1 MMNHLGALALGA
13 AAAAVTLAGCA
24 GSAVQTQPVAPQSR
38 GTAHGSSWMAPDAGA
53 KNLLYVSYGG
63 SVLVYDY
70 GTSNQVGELSYFS
83 RAAGSCTDQS
93 GHVYVTNYGAADV
106 IEFAHG
112 GSKPIQTLIDPSP
125 YATDCAFDPSTGN
138 LAVINKYGQSEYS
151 PGNVAIYAK
160 AKGNPKTY
168 KIKGFTTYVSGS
180 YDASGNLL
188 VSATP
193 PGSYVVDFAML
204 QHGSSAFKI
213 ASLQR
218 SSNFKYPGYVRWDG
232 EYFDVEWEYFGVSLF
247 EWYTIKDYKGA
258 YEGYM
263 LTEGSG
269 EGSGPYWL
277 GRIGGPKSL
286 TRANQLVGAMTIYG
300 VMGWNYPRGG
310 SYIFQIYDDSQAGGV
325 SASVVRSQ

>member
-1 MMNHLGALALGA
+1 MTNRFGVFAPGALAA
-13 AAAAVTLAGCA
+13 IVVLAGCA
-24 GSAVQTQPVAPQSR
+24 GSVVQTQPLAPQSR
-38 GTAHGSSWMAPDAGA
+38 AGTHGLSWMAPNAGGK
-53 KNLLYVSYGG
+53 KNLLYVSYGS

-70 GTSNQVGELSYFS
+70 GTTTEVGQLSYFS
-83 RAAGSCTDQS
+83 HAAGSCTDPS
-93 GHVYVTNYGAADV
+93 GDVYVTNYGAADV

-151 PGNVAIYAK
+151 PGNVAIYTK
-160 AKGNPKTY
+160 AKGKPKTY

-180 YDASGNLL
+180 YDARGNLL
-188 VSATP
+188 VSAAP
-193 PGSYVVDFAML
+193 ASSYVVEFAML
-204 QHGSSAFKI
+204 QHRSNAFK
-213 ASLQR
+213 AATLQR
-218 SSNFKYPGYVRWDG
+218 SGNFKYPGYVRWDG

-247 EWYTIKDYKGA
+247 EWYTIKDYNGT

-263 LTEGSG
+263 LTEESG

-277 GRIGGPKSL
+277 GRIGGAKSV

-325 SASVVRSQ
+325 SASAIR